1 MATIQKRGI
10 SLLLVLVLMLGMIPS
25 VSAAE
30 IDTQPSTEPAET
42 TTPVTG
48 ETLAAETSP
57 PETTQPVEAIP
68 TETNPMTESTGPSA
82 VAEREIEA
90 VADET
95 EYQVVK
101 IHKGSKYWRLN
112 GRDWEN
118 GISISY
124 KLADGTSRST
134 NIQAI
139 NYHYIDDL
147 SNPGYCLEP
156 NLTAPYYNEVG
167 ECNSEPF
174 SGIGDISSGTV
185 GATTWNKLTAD
196 QREAIALV
204 MLYGLPNNIP
214 FDPDDAIY
222 NRYYF
227 AAGQV
232 LVWEFVMGIRYSTWP
247 YEYVD
252 PDVLWSTVRPR
263 IPGSRLADF
272 FGDDYFIPRYYEL
285 AQMLETHWTIPSFA
299 ANSEET
305 VMPIELL
312 PDGTG
317 WYTATVTDANRILEK
332 FDFTDPAGNVQF
344 SREGD
349 VLTIRTQTIPAD
361 PIFTAVKEVPDPTEN
376 SYYLTYAPGR
386 TDRQKM
392 VTIRDGSKTEPVTAY
407 IKLSAPVG
415 SISGTKVTDTGTDLH
430 GWEMQL
436 RSGEEVIA
444 TAVTDDAGK
453 FSFESVIPGTY
464 TIHEAIPED
473 SNYECMEND
482 ISVTV
487 DAGAVTGITVTNCLK
502 SAEILACK
510 VDHLGQPLQGATF
523 LLEWSI
529 SGVDWNPVC
538 FTDAAF
544 ATNGSCTSD
553 GLQNGCLTSNENGIV
568 CFSDLHPRLQYRLT
582 EVKAPDGYQLL
593 TEPAFEGTIP
603 ADCDLTVT
611 VTVVNAPEYVL
622 PMTGSKS
629 PIIMAIS
636 LIICIAG
643 CIGTLVHLRRKEK

>member
-1 MATIQKRGI
+1 MNVNLNKLLLILLAILLAVGLPISAMATT
-10 SLLLVLVLMLGMIPS
+10 
-25 VSAAE
+25 
-30 IDTQPSTEPAET
+30 IDGDEDETEPI
-42 TTPVTG
+42 
-48 ETLAAETSP
+48 
-57 PETTQPVEAIP
+57 IP
-68 TETNPMTESTGPSA
+68 TETSPITESTEASDVEETG
-82 VAEREIEA
+82 IEA
-90 VADET
+90 VDEDT
-95 EYQVVK
+95 PEVQTVK
-101 IHKGSKYWRLN
+101 IYQGSKYWRLN

-124 KLADGTSRST
+124 KLADGRSRST
-134 NIQAI
+134 NIKAI

-204 MLYGLPNNIP
+204 LLYGLPNNIQ
-214 FDPDDAIY
+214 FDPDSSNY

-252 PDVLWSTVRPR
+252 PDVVWSTVRPR

-272 FGDDYFIPRYYEL
+272 FGDGDFIDRYYEL
-285 AQMLETHWTIPSFA
+285 AEMLETHWTIPSFA
-299 ANSEET
+299 ANSQET
-305 VMPIELL
+305 MVPIDLQ

-317 WYTATVTDANRILEK
+317 WYTATVTDANGILEK
-332 FDFTDPAGNVQF
+332 FDFADPARNVQF
-344 SREGD
+344 SRDGD
-349 VLTIRTQTIPAD
+349 ALTIRTQTIPAD
-361 PIFTAVKEVPDPTEN
+361 PIFTATKEVPDPAEN

-392 VTIRDGSKTEPVTAY
+392 VTIHDGSKTEPVTAY

-415 SISGTKVTDTGTDLH
+415 SISGTKITDTGLDLH

-444 TAVTDDAGK
+444 TTITDEAGK
-453 FSFESVIPGTY
+453 FIFESVVPGTY
-464 TIHEAIPED
+464 TVHEVIPED
-473 SNYECMEND
+473 SNYECVENN

-487 DAGAVTGITVTNCLK
+487 DAGVVADITVTNCLK
-502 SAEILACK
+502 SAEITACK
-510 VDHLGQPLQGATF
+510 VDPLGQPLQGAVF
-523 LLEWSI
+523 LLEWSA
-529 SGVDWNPVC
+529 SGTEWSPVY
-538 FTDAAF
+538 FTDATSAME
-544 ATNGSCTSD
+544 GSCTSS
-553 GLQNGCLTSNENGIV
+553 GLQDGCLTSGTDGTV
-568 CFSDLHPRLQYRLT
+568 QFSGLHTGLYYRLT
-582 EVKAPDGYQLL
+582 EATAPDGYQLL
-593 TEPAFEGTIP
+593 VEPAFEGTIP
-603 ADCDLTVT
+603 ADGDLTVT
-611 VTVVNAPEYVL
+611 VNVVNAPEYVL

-629 PIIMAIS
+629 LVIMAIG
-636 LIICIAG
+636 LFICIAG
-643 CIGTLVHLRRKEK
+643 CIGVLVYLRRKDK